1 MRQSSVISATIVF
14 HPCSVVCVLAQ
25 ILRRTPWCWPWIML
39 RWREKKLSTMFV
51 CLRDRCRFCCGSR
64 GQHSSP
70 CAVRPSRLLRLL
82 TFWTGGIRSR
92 LPAQRLFTLCK
103 AHEWPR
109 VALTLRMAKQRGV
122 CMSGVLYGDDQ
133 HAWTSRY
140 VGECDRQSMPHQ
152 FQHGLLAL
160 RQCGFRL
167 P

>member
-1 MRQSSVISATIVF
+1 
-14 HPCSVVCVLAQ
+14 
-25 ILRRTPWCWPWIML
+25 ML

-51 CLRDRCRFCCGSR
+51 CLRDRCRFRCGSR

-122 CMSGVLYGDDQ
+122 CMSGFFTATINTL
-133 HAWTSRY
+133 
-140 VGECDRQSMPHQ
+140 
-152 FQHGLLAL
+152 GLLVMWANVTAKV
-160 RQCGFRL
+160 CPINFNMAF
-167 P
+167 